1 MSKKN
6 RPAEKPPEKEKK
18 KIQAKAAITWTLVA
32 SGAGA
37 IVIGLAIF
45 GAWGYG
51 RLYEHRIFPGVRI
64 LDLRLDG
71 LTENEARIALNEAI
85 DQGLKDGLRFTYQ
98 GRDITVNAATIPQTG
113 PDDAKDLIQYEIE
126 NPIADSMK
134 FGRSGN
140 LLRDSLL
147 RWSARVKP
155 MNIPVPITIN
165 ESGVREAITHATE
178 DIAVPPKEAELVITW
193 NAQTNTAN
201 ITAMDATEGR
211 VIQFD
216 PALAKLKS
224 QAERL
229 RFSPIAL
236 TDTNMAPTI
245 TKKDIEPLMGQAK
258 AWAES
263 DLVLTHEKTEYPI
276 GHEMLSSWITA
287 MTVSGSVSLTID
299 QNTFHSDIRTLTGL
313 EQEGKRGTFTIEDG
327 KITSFQAG
335 TTGYLIDDE
344 ASIQN
349 IVRDLGSASTIPLVV
364 TQEDASLTGEGPEQF
379 GIKEI
384 IGIGQSN
391 FGGSPTNRRKNIA
404 IGVDRVDGTLIA
416 PGEEFSMLKTLGPIT
431 AENGWLPELVIK
443 GSKTTPELGGGLCQI
458 GTTAFRAALNSGM
471 KITERRNH
479 SYRVSYYEPA
489 GTDATIYEPAPDFKF
504 LNDTSHHIYIHAYI
518 TGNEITYEFWGT
530 KDGRQVTVAAPRIYN
545 IVGAPPK
552 KLVETTDLKPG
563 QTKCTESA
571 HAGADASLDYK
582 VVYADGTVHEETFNS
597 HYRPWGA
604 VCLVGVEK
612 LSEPETP
619 APTDGAPPAEEG
631 APITA
636 N

>member
-64 LDLRLDG
+64 LDVRLDG
-71 LTENEARIALNEAI
+71 LTENEVRIALNEAI
-85 DQGLKDGLRFTYQ
+85 DQSLKDGLRFTYQ
-98 GRDITVNAATIPQTG
+98 GRDITVNAATVPQAG
-113 PDDAKDLIQYEIE
+113 PDDAKDLIQYDIE
-126 NPIADSMK
+126 APIASAMA
-134 FGRSGN
+134 FGQTGN
-140 LLRDSLL
+140 LFIDTLL
-147 RWSARVKP
+147 RWRARIKP
-155 MNIPVPITIN
+155 IQVPVNITIN
-165 ESGVREAITHATE
+165 ASGVREAILHATE
-178 DIAVPPKEAELVITW
+178 DIASPPKEAKLVITW
-193 NAQTNTAN
+193 NAPSNTASVAA
-201 ITAMDATEGR
+201 TDATEGR

-216 PALAKLKS
+216 AALAKLKS

-236 TDTNMAPTI
+236 TDTNTVPTI

-263 DLVLTHEKTEYPI
+263 DLVLTHEKTNYPV
-276 GHEMLSSWITA
+276 GHDMLAAWITA
-287 MTVSGSVSLTID
+287 TNASGTVSLTID
-299 QNTFHSDIRTLTGL
+299 PNAFHTDIRTLTGL
-313 EQEGKRGTFTIEDG
+313 EQEGKRGTFTIENG
-327 KITSFQAG
+327 VITSFQAG
-335 TTGYLIDDE
+335 TTGYLISDS
-344 ASIQN
+344 ASIRN
-349 IVRDLGSASTIPLVV
+349 IVRDIGTTSTIPLVV
-364 TQEDASLTGEGPEQF
+364 AQQDASLSGDGPEQL

-384 IGIGQSN
+384 IGIGRSN

-416 PGEEFSMLKTLGPIT
+416 PGEEFSLLKTLGPIT

-489 GTDATIYEPAPDFKF
+489 GTDATIYEPSPDFRF
-504 LNDTSHHIYIHAYI
+504 MNDTSHHIYIHAYI
-518 TGNEITYEFWGT
+518 TGNDITYEFWGT
-530 KDGRQVTVAAPRIYN
+530 KDGREIVVGQPRIYN
-545 IVGAPPK
+545 IVSAPPK
-552 KLVETTDLKPG
+552 KLIETTDLKPG

-582 VVYADGTVHEETFNS
+582 VVYADGNVHEETFNS

-619 APTDGAPPAEEG
+619 PVEGTIPAEEG
-631 APITA
+631 TPVTA